1 MSKHSSQPD
10 PETMPFFEAF
20 NKFKRLKPLEPSLGV
35 LGFFFA
41 SVCVILCFIY
51 LDERAVTKGF
61 RFPGQ
66 SERFM
71 WLQSKWPGKHR
82 RVEFLGEEGGGCN
95 VFEGDWVW
103 DEAYPLF
110 DAKLM
115 LEKLRNKRLV
125 FVGDSIGRNQWE
137 SLLCM
142 LSSAVPNEDSI
153 YEVNGKPITKHKG
166 FLVFKFKDF
175 NCTVEYYR
183 SPFLVLQSRP
193 PSGALQNVRTTLKV
207 DQMDWNSVKWRDA
220 DVLVFNTGHWWN
232 YEKTVRGGCYFQ
244 EREQVK
250 MEMSVEDAYH
260 KSMETVVHWI
270 DTQVNSSKTQVFFRT
285 YAPVHFRGGDWKT
298 GGNCHSETLP
308 ELGSSLVPSQ
318 SWDQFRVANV
328 VLSADSNTSQTT
340 KIDILNVTQ
349 MTARRKDG
357 HSSLYYLGPNVGP
370 APLHRQ
376 DCSHWCLPGVP
387 DTWNELLYALFLKQQ
402 MTGTVNS
409 STYKA
414 QFGSVKI
421 KPTTVSH
428 TRPVEEVL
436 QLAMAPASTAQESRS
451 RDLDKLLLR
460 PGNLVGPSFEPGP
473 GLRDDLKEYARVL
486 VVGAGGLGCELLKD
500 LALSGF
506 RELEVIDM
514 DRIEV
519 SNLNRQFLFR
529 LEDVGKPKAE
539 VAAKRV
545 MERVSGVNIVPHFC
559 RIEEKELEFYSDFSI
574 IALGLDSI
582 EARSYINSV
591 ACSFLEYNSDDTPQ
605 EETIKPMVDGGTE
618 GFQGHA
624 RVIVPGVTPC
634 FECTIWLFPPQ
645 VKFPLCTLAETPRTA
660 AHCIEYAHLIKWDE
674 VHSGKSFDPDDP
686 EHMKWVYDE
695 ATKRAELFGI
705 PGVTYSLTQGVVKNI
720 IPAIAST
727 NAIISAACA
736 LETLKIA
743 SGCSKTLS
751 NYLTYNGAQ
760 GLHTK
765 VTEFVRDKDCLVCG
779 PGVLVQLDTS
789 ITLQKFIDL
798 LEEHPKLLLLKASIT
813 HRGKNLYM
821 QAPPILEEMTRS
833 NLSVPLF
840 ELMGKVPKDVV
851 HATGTT
857 TKNDKKTSCLRK
869 LRVIFKGV
877 DGITD
882 MDTAGES

>member
-71 WLQSKWPGKHR
+71 WLQSNWPGKHR

-103 DEAYPLF
+103 DEAYPLYQSNDCRFVDEGFRCSENGRPDLFYTKWRWQPRHCNLPRF

-414 QFGSVKI
+414 Q
-421 KPTTVSH
+421 
-428 TRPVEEVL
+428 
-436 QLAMAPASTAQESRS
+436 
-451 RDLDKLLLR
+451 
-460 PGNLVGPSFEPGP
+460 
-473 GLRDDLKEYARVL
+473 LRDDLKEYARVL

-559 RIEEKELEFYSDFSI
+559 RIEDKELEFYSDFSI